1 MPRLSLWSAT
11 QGNNYKFFD
20 KIAKEMYV
28 VGGTDLYIHKYVGT
42 NNPADSTDA
51 TQPHY
56 DVTQPTNIQD
66 LLFLENRDR
75 KYDQNI
81 YRLRGHYNV
90 QNLDFDLSQ
99 FGLFLT
105 NDIIFVTV
113 HYNDMLDIIGR
124 KLMVGDV
131 FELPHL
137 EDYHPL
143 NATIPVGLRRYYQ
156 ITDTNYA
163 SEGFSPT
170 WYPHLWRL
178 KCEPLTNS
186 QEFQDILVSPIEKDN
201 YMGEW
206 DPTVTYQ
213 PGYTVKYGDKIY
225 TPTQEVPPG
234 VTPPNPEYWVVSPEQ
249 TLIDVVTTYN
259 KNLEINQAVIEQAKN
274 MLPLSGYATN
284 NLYLVPTFIDNFPAP
299 PVDVV
304 VPYMGQSLASGVV
317 EIVRN
322 NSFRYASAVVRLLP
336 GKPGNKVVPNPFSI
350 ISLQTAQVVPDNTP
364 TGSGQVFP
372 TLGITINPITTTD
385 GTITVPYGT
394 ADNTYSYSDQ
404 YVATLSTV
412 DEVPV
417 NTLTFPVQNP
427 LLNNTTVTLV
437 VRAVVYSENG
447 TPTNIFP
454 AGTTIVD
461 TDPDLQT
468 ITVSSPTRGTMPA
481 GTSIEVSYDFDSLI
495 TQQMDYRG
503 DCDPAYQ
510 FIKRS
515 TPRSF
520 GYLNGYLTG
529 DGTAPNGEPF
539 TSGTQFP
546 SGAQVGEYFLRIDY
560 LPQQLFRWD
569 GAVWVM
575 ISQNIRT
582 DTGFGAEDKS
592 LLSGFIN
599 DVEERTP
606 VSYGGTVPTRQS
618 LSQALKIKPD

>member
-1 MPRLSLWSAT
+1 M
-11 QGNNYKFFD
+11 
-20 KIAKEMYV
+20 
-28 VGGTDLYIHKYVGT
+28 
-42 NNPADSTDA
+42 
-51 TQPHY
+51 
-56 DVTQPTNIQD
+56 
-66 LLFLENRDR
+66 
-75 KYDQNI
+75 
-81 YRLRGHYNV
+81 
-90 QNLDFDLSQ
+90 
-99 FGLFLT
+99 
-105 NDIIFVTV
+105 
-113 HYNDMLDIIGR
+113 
-124 KLMVGDV
+124 
-131 FELPHL
+131 
-137 EDYHPL
+137 
-143 NATIPVGLRRYYQ
+143 
-156 ITDTNYA
+156 
-163 SEGFSPT
+163 
-170 WYPHLWRL
+170 
-178 KCEPLTNS
+178 
-186 QEFQDILVSPIEKDN
+186 
-201 YMGEW
+201 
-206 DPTVTYQ
+206 
-213 PGYTVKYGDKIY
+213 
-225 TPTQEVPPG
+225 
-234 VTPPNPEYWVVSPEQ
+234 
-249 TLIDVVTTYN
+249 
-259 KNLEINQAVIEQAKN
+259 
-274 MLPLSGYATN
+274 
-284 NLYLVPTFIDNFPAP
+284 
-299 PVDVV
+299 
-304 VPYMGQSLASGVV
+304 
-317 EIVRN
+317 
-322 NSFRYASAVVRLLP
+322 
-336 GKPGNKVVPNPFSI
+336 
-350 ISLQTAQVVPDNTP
+350 
-364 TGSGQVFP
+364 
-372 TLGITINPITTTD
+372 
-385 GTITVPYGT
+385 PYGT